1 MTAGP
6 VDEDRERKM
15 KGERTEGADGAGLLA
30 LARDIAEASSTGAA
44 VAVGQILAVR
54 IRIAVG
60 RAVDALVH
68 SCNSSLF
75 QLHEGPE
82 GGIRLF
88 ACATSILSPCPLTPL
103 PVLHGPQ
110 TSHSGQLNA
119 RPSPRGLETSLDG
132 GRV

>member
-30 LARDIAEASSTGAA
+30 LARDIAEASLTGAA

-68 SCNSSLF
+68 SCKSFSLSVARGARG
-75 QLHEGPE
+75 E
-82 GGIRLF
+82 F
-88 ACATSILSPCPLTPL
+88 ACLLVPL
-103 PVLHGPQ
+103 PFSPR
-110 TSHSGQLNA
+110 A
-119 RPSPRGLETSLDG
+119 PSPLCLSFTGRKLLTRGN
-132 GRV
+132 